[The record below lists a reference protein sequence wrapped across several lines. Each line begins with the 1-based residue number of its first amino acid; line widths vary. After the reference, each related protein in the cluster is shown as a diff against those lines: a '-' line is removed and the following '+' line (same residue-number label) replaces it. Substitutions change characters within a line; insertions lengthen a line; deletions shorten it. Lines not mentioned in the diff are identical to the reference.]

1 MKGVIE
7 RKVRLDDVG
16 IVDRN
21 KLRSLLFG
29 NRKFIEVK
37 DVVKSEDVLIVDTNV
52 GRFFLY
58 LDKDNRIYDFDFE
71 LLK

>member
-1 MKGVIE
+1 MRGVIG
-7 RKVRLDDVG
+7 RKVKLDEFE
-16 IVDRN
+16 IFDRN

-29 NRKFIEVK
+29 KKFIEVK
-37 DVVKSEDVLIVDTNV
+37 DIVKSEDVLIVDTNV

-58 LDKDNRIYDFDFE
+58 VDKDNRIYDFDFE